1 VTAIAGAL
9 SWYAHKDDARA
20 LGRVEAWEVEESVS
34 VERGTV
40 AAARA
45 AAWARAEERSEL
57 ERGGAVL
64 VIAQGAGPGG
74 AGPLLLSV
82 RGAAEPGAGQLP
94 DGAARPHA
102 AAARQWADAIGVG
115 PVCRAPA
122 GSAAHLPAAGRA
134 ARATRAREALSP
146 PALPPPPF
154 RTDWTRLVPPP
165 VLNGHALSQTQPPRR
180 ANAPRAA
187 AGARRCGCCA
197 VRALSAGGSRCGES
211 RPRVKRLRP
220 CKAAEAECAGSAR
233 AGACAALG
241 GRGACVGAG
250 A

>member
-1 VTAIAGAL
+1 MTAIAGAL

-102 AAARQWADAIGVG
+102 AAARQWADAIGVWPG
-115 PVCRAPA
+115 CRAPA
-122 GSAAHLPAAGRA
+122 GSAAHIPAAGRA
-134 ARATRAREALSP
+134 ARATRAREALTP
-146 PALPPPPF
+146 PDAAPPP
-154 RTDWTRLVPPP
+154 R
-165 VLNGHALSQTQPPRR
+165 Q
-180 ANAPRAA
+180 RAA
-187 AGARRCGCCA
+187 RSRRGAALRLLRGAGAVRRG
-197 VRALSAGGSRCGES
+197 LSVWREPT
-211 RPRVKRLRP
+211 PR
-220 CKAAEAECAGSAR
+220 KAAEA
-233 AGACAALG
+233 
-241 GRGACVGAG
+241 V
-250 A
+250 